1 MKTITLTLSHAYKEM
16 RERSKK
22 PAEGKEPPSFGSG
35 GLSLT
40 AIGLLFEDV
49 HQEKSPE
56 DLMVL
61 RVNELVRSLAMSA
74 AVVTAIVMTPTAV
87 AMGRAAIVAVTV
99 TGPATRGGVNH
110 RSVRRRSVHHAR
122 RAIRHH
128 RRAVNDG
135 RQTTRGSDHDGR
147 REDDRRPE
155 GDAHRPTRLRR
166 GGEPSDR
173 NHCYQ
178 TEEMFC
184 SHARFDGVFRRFF
197 NELKQGQIA
206 VFKSVRDK
214 EVENE

>member
-1 MKTITLTLSHAYKEM
+1 MRLT
-16 RERSKK
+16 RRSR
-22 PAEGKEPPSFGSG
+22 ALLAASFFSRTRGCRPGRCSAWGSRARN
-35 GLSLT
+35 SRPR
-40 AIGLLFEDV
+40 I
-49 HQEKSPE
+49 Q
-56 DLMVL
+56 
-61 RVNELVRSLAMSA
+61 R
-74 AVVTAIVMTPTAV
+74 VVTAIVMTPTAV
-87 AMGRAAIVAVTV
+87 AVGRAAIVAVAV
-99 TGPATRGGVNH
+99 TRPVTWGDVHH
-110 RSVRRRSVHHAR
+110 RLVRRRSVNHAR

-135 RQTTRGSDHDGR
+135 RQTTRCSDHDGR

-197 NELKQGQIA
+197 KGSKKRHSTGLESVSEQRMDNE
-206 VFKSVRDK
+206 
-214 EVENE
+214 